1 MSAPGVCAAG
11 AGAGAASGSACAERR
26 ARRRALVAVL
36 AIALAAR
43 LLSLSLF
50 WDARLVFDEKWYA
63 SVAASIAAGEG
74 FRSYGSA
81 EPTAL
86 RPPLFAGLLGAEL
99 WLASHFAEALPHG
112 WLRAF
117 QIPPSLLTVAL
128 LFQICARRFGT
139 RSAAG
144 TGLAAALAP
153 PLVQYSHLL
162 WAESLAAMLLALVFF
177 LLDRFDA
184 RMRARDLAW
193 GGAALGL
200 LVLTK
205 QAWLYFGIAI
215 ALWAAWRL
223 GFERRRVLRALAA
236 GLAALLLTLAPWTL
250 RNAFAFGD
258 FVLVSSMQ
266 WWPIAIGNL
275 ANPTLEA
282 KRELMR
288 EATRLP
294 ALHQETF
301 YRGVALESIRSQLPG
316 WLPRK
321 LFATVDGLYQV
332 RSEALR
338 FVDEGWIATTPARV
352 RALVAY
358 QLFGH
363 YLLVAPGIAALWL
376 VPGGPLQLLAALAVL
391 YLNGLHTL
399 ANAITRYAVALL
411 PLYLLYLGPLLSG
424 AWRAQPPRPWQWAGA
439 ALSVAAYLLI
449 PLPRS
454 WAFLSALLWRL
465 G

>member
-1 MSAPGVCAAG
+1 MS
-11 AGAGAASGSACAERR
+11 AGAASSAAP
-26 ARRRALVAVL
+26 APRRRALL
-36 AIALAAR
+36 ALLGVALAAR
-43 LLSLSLF
+43 LLSLALF
-50 WDARLVFDEKWYA
+50 WDARLVFDEKYYV
-63 SVAASIAAGEG
+63 SVASSIAAGQG
-74 FRSYGSA
+74 HRTWGSA

-99 WLASHFAEALPHG
+99 WLASHLTDELPKG
-112 WLRAF
+112 WLRAL

-128 LFQICARRFGT
+128 LFQLSARRFGT
-139 RSAAG
+139 RAAVG

-162 WAESLAAMLLALVFF
+162 WAESLAAMLLALSFF

-184 RMRARDLAW
+184 RLRARDLGIA
-193 GGAALGL
+193 GAALGL

-205 QAWLYFGIAI
+205 QAWLQFAVVI

-223 GFERRRVLRALAA
+223 GFERRRTLRALAA
-236 GLAALLLTLAPWTL
+236 GLAGLLLTLAPWTL
-250 RNAFAFGD
+250 RNALATGD
-258 FVLVSSMQ
+258 FVLVSTMQ

-275 ANPTLEA
+275 ADPTLEA

-294 ALHQETF
+294 AAQRETF

-321 LFATVDGLYQV
+321 LVATVEGLYQI

-338 FVDEGWIATTPARV
+338 FADEGWIETTPARV

-399 ANAITRYAVALL
+399 ANAITRYAVALM
-411 PLYLLYLGPLLSG
+411 PLYLLYLGPLATG
-424 AWRAQPPRPWQWAGA
+424 AWRSQPPRAWQWAGA
-439 ALSVAAYLLI
+439 ALSVAAFVLI

-454 WAFLSALLWRL
+454 WAFLSALLERL